1 MQTLETLYYSIIK
14 IIQLSPTTVSSFTK
28 DNIHI
33 NLCYYDMQDENIH
46 CQIWNTQC
54 DQINE
59 FVVTKPYKIFN
70 DMEIVDIF
78 VINDFDMTL
87 KLSQESSTNLLR
99 FICQTMQLED

>member
-28 DNIHI
+28 DNIYI

-54 DQINE
+54 DQSNE
-59 FVVTKPYKIFN
+59 FVVTKPYRSFN

-78 VINDFDMTL
+78 VINDFDITL
-87 KLSQESSTNLLR
+87 KLSQESSVNLLR